1 MGGFIASSMAIAGY
15 LGEMVGYKAG
25 LALTREDLAEH
36 LCDTPDVRDVVRMEE
51 DLPVHLRSEEFETA
65 VNGLLYRVGNVPTPD
80 PLPPGIAVRRRFAGD
95 PTHSQILDEVLTRY
109 LALLDYTIANTQHGT
124 PLDPSQLLETVAAE
138 FGEPGLNIA
147 IALIDGIV
155 LQLHTSP
162 WAPQRWFDWDDTAE
176 LQGLF
181 TDASLETQYGK
192 FFDQRFVDYLA
203 RNFGRIDEIHWRKFE
218 GLTGEFFSQA
228 GFQVEMGP
236 GSNDDGVD
244 VRVWAPEDDVTKP
257 PLILVQCKRQKAKV
271 QKMVVK
277 ALWADVEH
285 EKARSGL
292 IVTTSVLAPGSH
304 SVRRARGY
312 PIGTVEREKLKHWLE
327 QLRSPGTGTFLA

>member
-1 MGGFIASSMAIAGY
+1 
-15 LGEMVGYKAG
+15 MVGHKAG
-25 LALTREDLAEH
+25 LALSREELAEH
-36 LCDTPDVRDVVRMEE
+36 LSDAPVVQEVVRTE
-51 DLPVHLRSEEFETA
+51 DDQPVHLRSEEFEKA
-65 VNGLLYRVGNVPTPD
+65 VDGLLYRVGNIPTPD
-80 PLPPGIAVRRRFAGD
+80 PLPPGIAVRRRFADD
-95 PTHSQILDEVLTRY
+95 PSHSKVLDEVLTRC
-109 LALLDYTIANTQHGT
+109 LGLLGDTIANTPHGT

-147 IALIDGIV
+147 IALIHGIV
-155 LQLHTSP
+155 LEMHTSP
-162 WAPQRWFDWDDTAE
+162 WSDQRWLDWEDTAE
-176 LQGLF
+176 LRDLF
-181 TDASLETQYGK
+181 MDASLETRYGK

-203 RNFGRIDEIHWRKFE
+203 RNFERIDDIHWRKFE

-244 VRVWAPEDDVTKP
+244 VRVWDPEDAVTKP

-277 ALWADVEH
+277 SLWADVEH
-285 EKARSGL
+285 EQAQSGL

-304 SVRRARGY
+304 TVRRARGY
-312 PIGTVEREKLKHWLE
+312 RIASVERENLKHWLE
-327 QLRSPGTGTFLA
+327 LLRSPGSGTFLA